1 MPPSRHFGKAIT
13 VDKVDIVMRQGM
25 ETVLVLAID
34 RTLNM
39 NRTVTG
45 LMVTNRMAT
54 NQTATSRMGMG
65 IKAMVLAIKVM
76 GNMLKEEIGITAP
89 AVNPASM
96 NWTGLQ
102 GDGFNLTV
110 TQCNHNLEI

>member
-1 MPPSRHFGKAIT
+1 MII
-13 VDKVDIVMRQGM
+13 VDKVDNVMRHGT
-25 ETVLVLAID
+25 EGKIDASSD

-39 NRTVTG
+39 SPMGTG
-45 LMVTNRMAT
+45 PMVTNRMDT
-54 NQTATSRMGMG
+54 NQTDTSRTGMG
-65 IKAMVLAIKVM
+65 IKAMVLDIKVM